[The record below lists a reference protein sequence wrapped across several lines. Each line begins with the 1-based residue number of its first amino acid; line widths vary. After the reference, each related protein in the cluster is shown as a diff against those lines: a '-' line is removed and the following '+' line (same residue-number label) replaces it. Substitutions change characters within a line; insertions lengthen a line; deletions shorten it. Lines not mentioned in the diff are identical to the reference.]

1 LSSPGKPLGINECV
15 VFHGLERRGFSPYA
29 SSMFHSSSDALERS
43 RVWNRDFFL
52 LWQGQLVS
60 SVGNVA
66 FNIALG
72 FWVLRRTGSSA
83 AMGSV
88 IAVSALVQALGG
100 PAAGVF
106 ADRWPRKWIIVATDF
121 LRGIIILGGAALAF
135 ADLLQVWMVLVG
147 AVGIGACAALFRPAV
162 RASVPDLVPES
173 QLDRGNSAFSII
185 QQLSGIV
192 GNSVGGALYA
202 FVGAP
207 IMFLLNGI
215 SFLLSGVSEAF
226 MRLPHHIRPGQTP
239 AEAPEDV
246 PAPALEPVAAN
257 LRQTSR
263 TRAFFGEMKEGLR
276 FVWGHPVLRLQFFN
290 IGVLNFF
297 LTMGGVLYLPYFE
310 RSEQF
315 APTDYGLTMAILT
328 GGALL
333 GSVLLQFVTLK
344 PEQRFPVFATMAVV
358 FSFGRTLIVSFP
370 NLGVI
375 LSLAFVSGFAVSLIN
390 TIVMSTVQAIVPKEM
405 RGKVF
410 GLTGSLSGG
419 LIPLGIAIGGVLGDL
434 FPIPLIVPATGI
446 VTALGFLPLLLD
458 RRVARAYGRAR

>member
-1 LSSPGKPLGINECV
+1 
-15 VFHGLERRGFSPYA
+15 
-29 SSMFHSSSDALERS
+29 
-43 RVWNRDFFL
+43 
-52 LWQGQLVS
+52 
-60 SVGNVA
+60 
-66 FNIALG
+66 
-72 FWVLRRTGSSA
+72 
-83 AMGSV
+83 
-88 IAVSALVQALGG
+88 
-100 PAAGVF
+100 
-106 ADRWPRKWIIVATDF
+106 
-121 LRGIIILGGAALAF
+121 
-135 ADLLQVWMVLVG
+135 
-147 AVGIGACAALFRPAV
+147 
-162 RASVPDLVPES
+162 
-173 QLDRGNSAFSII
+173 
-185 QQLSGIV
+185 
-192 GNSVGGALYA
+192 
-202 FVGAP
+202 
-207 IMFLLNGI
+207 
-215 SFLLSGVSEAF
+215 
-226 MRLPHHIRPGQTP
+226 
-239 AEAPEDV
+239 
-246 PAPALEPVAAN
+246 
-257 LRQTSR
+257 
-263 TRAFFGEMKEGLR
+263 
-276 FVWGHPVLRLQFFN
+276 
-290 IGVLNFF
+290 
-297 LTMGGVLYLPYFE
+297 MGGVLYLPYFE